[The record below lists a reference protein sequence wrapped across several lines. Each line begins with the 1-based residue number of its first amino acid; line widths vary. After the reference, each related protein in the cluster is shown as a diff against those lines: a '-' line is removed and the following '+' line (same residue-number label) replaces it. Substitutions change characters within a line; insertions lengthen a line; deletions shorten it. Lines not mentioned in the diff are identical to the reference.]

1 MRPVLNFLQKAEST
15 IIVVS
20 FIVMVVS
27 AFSQVVNR
35 NLIGA
40 GVSWFE
46 ELSRYCM
53 IYMALL
59 ATEMGLRDGTQIS
72 VTMFVD
78 RLPPRGRALMK
89 IMARAIVVVFSA
101 VVFYTSLELLDK
113 QISFGAES
121 SGLGVPMYIPYFAL
135 TLSFA
140 LITVVQTVSI
150 VTRVM
155 MLVRGEVIPEEEGSA
170 S

>member
-1 MRPVLNFLQKAEST
+1 MRTALHFLQRAENAIIT
-15 IIVVS
+15 IS

-35 NLIGA
+35 NFIGA

-53 IYMALL
+53 IYMVLL
-59 ATEMGLRDGTQIS
+59 ATEMGLRDGSQIS

-78 RLPPRGRALMK
+78 RLPPKGRALMK
-89 IMARAIVVVFSA
+89 IAARFVVVVFSA
-101 VVFYTSLELLDK
+101 VVFYTSLDLLDK
-113 QISFGAES
+113 QISHGAKS
-121 SGLGVPMYIPYFAL
+121 PGLGAPMYIPYFAL

-140 LITVVQTVSI
+140 LITVVQTISI
-150 VTRVM
+150 ITRLM

>member
-1 MRPVLNFLQKAEST
+1 MRAALHFLQKAENAIIT
-15 IIVVS
+15 IS

-35 NLIGA
+35 NFIGA

-53 IYMALL
+53 IYMILL
-59 ATEMGLRDGTQIS
+59 ATEMGLRDGSQIS

-89 IMARAIVVVFSA
+89 IVARSVVVVFSG

-113 QISFGAES
+113 QISHGAKS
-121 SGLGVPMYIPYFAL
+121 PGLDVPMYIPYFAL

-140 LITVVQTVSI
+140 LITIVQTVSI
-150 VTRVM
+150 MTRLVM
-155 MLVRGEVIPEEEGSA
+155 FVRGEVVSEEEGSA